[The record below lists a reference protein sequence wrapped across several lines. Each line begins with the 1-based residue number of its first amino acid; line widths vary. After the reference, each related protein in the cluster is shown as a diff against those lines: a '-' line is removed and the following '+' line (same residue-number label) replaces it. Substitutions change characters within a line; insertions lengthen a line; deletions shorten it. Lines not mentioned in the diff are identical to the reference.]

1 MTDPVLGDVAFDEA
15 RGWEGVYTFPFLG
28 CEVTVPLVLGG
39 WEEDEPVEPLQREAV
54 QAFNSHKDE
63 LCAQAEDAIYANY
76 LEHRPELREQF
87 GATADKLM
95 PILGDKEGLA
105 QLLTPTTFFVP
116 IPQRNADER
125 VVGILFD
132 CTWEPE
138 LGLAVKFV
146 NEKVVEVG
154 PQDIVL

>member
-15 RGWEGVYTFPFLG
+15 RGWEGVYTLPFLG
-28 CEVTVPLVLGG
+28 REVTVPLVLGG

-63 LCAQAEDAIYANY
+63 LCAQAEDAIYAIY
-76 LEHRPELREQF
+76 LERWPELREQF
-87 GATADKLM
+87 GADKLM
-95 PILGDKEGLA
+95 PIIGDKEGLT
-105 QLLTPTTFFVP
+105 QLLTATTFFVP
-116 IPQRNADER
+116 VPPRNSDER
-125 VVGILFD
+125 VIGLLFD

-146 NEKVVEVG
+146 NEKTVGVG